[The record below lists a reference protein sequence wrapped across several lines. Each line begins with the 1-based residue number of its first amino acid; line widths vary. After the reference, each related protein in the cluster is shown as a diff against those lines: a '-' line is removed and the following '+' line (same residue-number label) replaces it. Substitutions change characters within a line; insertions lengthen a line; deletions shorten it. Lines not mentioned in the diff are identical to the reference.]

1 MRKIKF
7 ILPFAISGLLFLAA
21 CGGGETNVETS
32 VDEEFEYTDAEEDE
46 ASDDGEQTQYFLP
59 SALQIGS
66 VFQKSG
72 LKYYE
77 GIVNSPL
84 NVEKYDSKN
93 AMLLNFGAYSAD
105 LAYCVLNGQNQIALN
120 QMKALRSLA
129 DGIGMSS
136 IFNSESLFQ
145 KFENNLGNQD
155 SVIEVMIQIQENIDM
170 FIDDN
175 NMQNMANIMF
185 AGAWVEGMYIGVK
198 ATSNEEE
205 SQITSRLV
213 EQMVILDNLVKAIST
228 VENKTGNLE
237 QIENSLISLRDYFN
251 NLEEIKGKENINYKE
266 VEIGVDK
273 LKEIATRVVKMRTSF
288 VEPI

>member
-7 ILPFAISGLLFLAA
+7 ILPFALSSLLFLGA
-21 CGGGETNVETS
+21 CGGGENKQEES
-32 VDEEFEYTDAEEDE
+32 SAEEFEYTEAEQEE
-46 ASDDGEQTQYFLP
+46 SSEQVEQTQYFLP

-84 NVEKYDSKN
+84 NVEKYDTKN
-93 AMLLNFGAYSAD
+93 SMLLNFGGYSAD

-120 QMKALRSLA
+120 QMKALRGLA
-129 DGIGMSS
+129 EGIGMSS
-136 IFNSESLFQ
+136 IFNSESLFN

-155 SVIEVMIQIQENIDM
+155 SVIEVMVQIQENIDM

-175 NMQNMANIMF
+175 NMQSMANIMF
-185 AGAWVEGMYIGVK
+185 AGAWIEGMYIGVK

-205 SQITSRLV
+205 TQITGRLI
-213 EQMVILDNLVKAIST
+213 EQMVILDNLVKAISS
-228 VENKTGNLE
+228 VENKSGNLE
-237 QIENSLISLRDYFN
+237 EIEKSLISLRDYFN
-251 NLEEIKGKENINYKE
+251 NLEEIKGKQNINYKE
-266 VEIGVDK
+266 VEIGIDK
-273 LKEIATRVVKMRTSF
+273 LKEIANRVVKMRNSI
-288 VEPI
+288 VEPS

>member
-7 ILPFAISGLLFLAA
+7 ILPFALSSLLFLGA
-21 CGGGETNVETS
+21 CGGGENKQEES
-32 VDEEFEYTDAEEDE
+32 SAEEFEYTEAEQEE
-46 ASDDGEQTQYFLP
+46 SSEQVEQTQYFLP

-84 NVEKYDSKN
+84 NVEKYDTKN
-93 AMLLNFGAYSAD
+93 SMLLNFGGYSAD

-120 QMKALRSLA
+120 QMKALRGLA
-129 DGIGMSS
+129 EGIGMSS
-136 IFNSESLFQ
+136 IFNSESLFN

-155 SVIEVMIQIQENIDM
+155 SVIEVMVQIQENIDM

-175 NMQNMANIMF
+175 NMQSMANIMF
-185 AGAWVEGMYIGVK
+185 AGAWIEGMYIGVK

-205 SQITSRLV
+205 TQITGRLI
-213 EQMVILDNLVKAIST
+213 EQMVILDNLVKAISS
-228 VENKTGNLE
+228 VENKSGNLE
-237 QIENSLISLRDYFN
+237 EIEKSLISLRDYFN
-251 NLEEIKGKENINYKE
+251 NLEEIKGKQNINYKE
-266 VEIGVDK
+266 VEIGIDK
-273 LKEIATRVVKMRTSF
+273 LKEIANRVVKMRNSIA
-288 VEPI
+288 EPS

>member
-7 ILPFAISGLLFLAA
+7 ILPFALSSLLFLGA
-21 CGGGETNVETS
+21 CGGGENKQEES
-32 VDEEFEYTDAEEDE
+32 SAEEFEYTEAEQEE
-46 ASDDGEQTQYFLP
+46 SSEQVEQTQYFLP

-84 NVEKYDSKN
+84 NVEKYDTKN
-93 AMLLNFGAYSAD
+93 SMLLNFGGYSAD

-120 QMKALRSLA
+120 QMQALRGLA
-129 DGIGMSS
+129 EGIGMSS
-136 IFNSESLFQ
+136 IFNSESLFN

-155 SVIEVMIQIQENIDM
+155 SVIEVMVQIQENIDM

-175 NMQNMANIMF
+175 NMQSMANIMF
-185 AGAWVEGMYIGVK
+185 AGAWIEGMYIGVK

-205 SQITSRLV
+205 TQITGRLI
-213 EQMVILDNLVKAIST
+213 EQMVILDNLVKAISS
-228 VENKTGNLE
+228 VENKSGNLE
-237 QIENSLISLRDYFN
+237 EIEKSLISLRDYFN
-251 NLEEIKGKENINYKE
+251 NLEEIKGKQNINYKE
-266 VEIGVDK
+266 VEIGIDK
-273 LKEIATRVVKMRTSF
+273 LKEIANRVVKMRNSI
-288 VEPI
+288 VEPS

>member
-7 ILPFAISGLLFLAA
+7 ILPFALSSLLFLGA
-21 CGGGETNVETS
+21 CGGGENKQEES
-32 VDEEFEYTDAEEDE
+32 PAEEFEYTEAEQEE
-46 ASDDGEQTQYFLP
+46 SSDQGEQTQYFLP

-84 NVEKYDSKN
+84 NVEKYDTKN
-93 AMLLNFGAYSAD
+93 SMLLNFGGYSAD

-120 QMKALRSLA
+120 QMKALRGLA
-129 DGIGMSS
+129 EGIGMSS
-136 IFNSESLFQ
+136 IFNSESLFN

-155 SVIEVMIQIQENIDM
+155 SVIEVMVQIQENIDM

-185 AGAWVEGMYIGVK
+185 AGAWIEGMYIGVK

-205 SQITSRLV
+205 TQITGRLI
-213 EQMVILDNLVKAIST
+213 EQMVILDNLVKALSS
-228 VENKTGNLE
+228 VENKSGNLE
-237 QIENSLISLRDYFN
+237 EIEKSLISLRDYFN
-251 NLEEIKGKENINYKE
+251 NLDEIKGKQNINYKE
-266 VEIGVDK
+266 VEIGIDK
-273 LKEIATRVVKMRTSF
+273 LKEIANRVVKMRNSI
-288 VEPI
+288 VEPS

>member
-7 ILPFAISGLLFLAA
+7 ILPFALSSLLFLGA
-21 CGGGETNVETS
+21 CGGGENKQEES
-32 VDEEFEYTDAEEDE
+32 SAEEFEYTEAEQEE
-46 ASDDGEQTQYFLP
+46 SSEQVEQTQYFLP

-84 NVEKYDSKN
+84 NVEKYDTKN
-93 AMLLNFGAYSAD
+93 SMLLNFGGYSAD

-120 QMKALRSLA
+120 QMKALRGLA
-129 DGIGMSS
+129 EGIGLSS
-136 IFNSESLFQ
+136 IFNSESLFN

-155 SVIEVMIQIQENIDM
+155 SVIEVMVQIQENIDM

-175 NMQNMANIMF
+175 NMQSMANIMF
-185 AGAWVEGMYIGVK
+185 AGAWIEGMYIGVK

-205 SQITSRLV
+205 TQITGRLI
-213 EQMVILDNLVKAIST
+213 EQMVILDNLVKAISS
-228 VENKTGNLE
+228 VENKSGNLE
-237 QIENSLISLRDYFN
+237 EIEKSLISLRDYFN
-251 NLEEIKGKENINYKE
+251 NLEEIKGKQNINYKE
-266 VEIGVDK
+266 VEIGIDK
-273 LKEIATRVVKMRTSF
+273 LKEIANRVVKMRNSI
-288 VEPI
+288 VEPS